1 MDATGERLT
10 LHIRG
15 HAGYAARGQDIVC
28 AGVSTLAQ
36 TLALTLE
43 DTPGADARTHASAG
57 ELTLTCADT
66 PRTRELFRMC
76 RIGFRALA
84 ERYGAWVFWE
94 EGGKPLPEVQRRYYV
109 QKPNRKNTAEA
120 AEDNRGSFVDRQKR
134 KRTNCINTPCTGS
147 RTGDA
152 DLCPP

>member
-1 MDATGERLT
+1 MIRIRFGAAGGRLT

-28 AGVSTLAQ
+28 AGVSMLAQ

-43 DTPGADARTHASAG
+43 DTPGADARTHTEAG

-66 PRTRELFRMC
+66 PQTRELFRMC

-84 ERYGAWVFWE
+84 ERYGAWVRMAE
-94 EGGKPLPEVQRRYYV
+94 E
-109 QKPNRKNTAEA
+109 EA
-120 AEDNRGSFVDRQKR
+120 AESHRIHKKEDV
-134 KRTNCINTPCTGS
+134 
-147 RTGDA
+147 
-152 DLCPP
+152 